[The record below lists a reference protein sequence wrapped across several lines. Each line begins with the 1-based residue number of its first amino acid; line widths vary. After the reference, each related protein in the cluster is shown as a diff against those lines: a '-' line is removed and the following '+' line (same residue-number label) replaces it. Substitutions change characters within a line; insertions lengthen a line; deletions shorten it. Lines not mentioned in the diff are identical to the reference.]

1 MLEKGSNGV
10 PWSIQLESWQRR
22 CSNCISK
29 IFIELF
35 FSVKRAVMIKVEG
48 KTGEEG
54 LFGNNTQEREQN
66 EDKRTDRHCEILMF
80 LKYFS

>member
-1 MLEKGSNGV
+1 
-10 PWSIQLESWQRR
+10 
-22 CSNCISK
+22 
-29 IFIELF
+29 
-35 FSVKRAVMIKVEG
+35 MIKVEG

-66 EDKRTDRHCEILMF
+66 KDKRTDRHCELLMF

>member
-1 MLEKGSNGV
+1 
-10 PWSIQLESWQRR
+10 
-22 CSNCISK
+22 
-29 IFIELF
+29 
-35 FSVKRAVMIKVEG
+35 MIKVEG

>member
-1 MLEKGSNGV
+1 M
-10 PWSIQLESWQRR
+10 
-22 CSNCISK
+22 
-29 IFIELF
+29 
-35 FSVKRAVMIKVEG
+35 MIKVEG

-66 EDKRTDRHCEILMF
+66 EDKRTDRHCELLMF